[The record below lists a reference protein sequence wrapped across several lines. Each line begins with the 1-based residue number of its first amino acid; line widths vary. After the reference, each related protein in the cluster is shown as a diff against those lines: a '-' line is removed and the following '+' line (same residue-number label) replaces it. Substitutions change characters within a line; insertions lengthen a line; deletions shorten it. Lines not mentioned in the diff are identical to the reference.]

1 MIMNQKVTGRI
12 SSVPAGIAI
21 GEGVSMILT
30 VIGAL
35 VTAMLVDRGVIP
47 EERIG
52 YGSLLTLLAAS
63 VAGAIVSWKRIRHRR
78 MMVCMIHS
86 AGYYLLLLSI
96 AALFFG
102 GQYEGM
108 GVTALVVLA
117 GGLCVAMMGLK
128 GERKGNLKI
137 SKMMSR

>member
-1 MIMNQKVTGRI
+1 MIVNQKVTGRI

-35 VTAMLVDRGVIP
+35 VTAMLVDRGMIP

-52 YGSLLTLLAAS
+52 YGSLLTLLVAS
-63 VAGAIVSWKRIRHRR
+63 VTGAIVSWKRIRHRR

-86 AGYYLLLLSI
+86 VGYYLLLLSI
-96 AALFFG
+96 TALFFG

-117 GGLCVAMMGLK
+117 GGLCVALMGLK